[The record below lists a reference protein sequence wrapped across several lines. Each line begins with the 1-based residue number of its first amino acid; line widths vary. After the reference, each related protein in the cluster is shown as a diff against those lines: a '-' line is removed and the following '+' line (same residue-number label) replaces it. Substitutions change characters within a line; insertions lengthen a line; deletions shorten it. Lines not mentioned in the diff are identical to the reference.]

1 MDHSKQAILALL
13 IFHKL
18 SLNLSS
24 LVMQKY
30 TPLPKI
36 GKRRIITT

>member
-1 MDHSKQAILALL
+1 MDHSKQAILALP

-18 SLNLSS
+18 SLNLFS

-30 TPLPKI
+30 MPLPKI
-36 GKRRIITT
+36 GKRRIITI